1 MAEGISL
8 NIIKIIEKG
17 ILEHR
22 KEEKTQHPKKKWV
35 HTIGFLFLSFLNYVE
50 TKLLTLSYVVLKVC
64 RENN

>member
-22 KEEKTQHPKKKWV
+22 KEEKTQHPKKKM
-35 HTIGFLFLSFLNYVE
+35 GAYNRLSLPEFS
-50 TKLLTLSYVVLKVC
+50 KLC
-64 RENN
+64 